1 MYHYCP
7 GRFYFRFAIG
17 ILLYFQVF
25 FLSSAMSFRAD
36 TSRATSLPSALE
48 HALDAEDETVVGGFA
63 LSMIP
68 CNIHEDFD
76 PSHDHDEPA
85 NSSNSFSHQQECFEG
100 IPNLRPTAL
109 DSEDGVDSQQ
119 ADLFGEQGSFGLA
132 GWETVGEDD
141 DVCLDN
147 GLLAPQLDE
156 GIDWLLRLNED
167 DATSRGLC
175 TERLRPDVQQ
185 ASEPVR
191 PALPGFG
198 VDHSRWALE
207 DSSQKFF
214 WETDPFLSD
223 VFGQC
228 NIHGPDLKRPAVD
241 IDLTDRL
248 QTNVMSLL
256 QKPKQSRVSGLCE
269 QVIKHVEM
277 KDEADKRQSVISNW
291 TSLVCISLDA
301 FSVGDAILAGG
312 NKVTHMDVEQSL
324 KACFARKATST
335 LAKRFYALNRFV
347 NFCGQRGL
355 QFFPLREHVVF
366 TYLQGLLRDDTTAAS
381 AGKSFLEACQFAKG
395 VLGLRG
401 DLADLGTARV
411 DGVATE
417 LCMRA
422 GPIAQAAPLLVT
434 QVVALEKL
442 VATTPDLKDRVLF
455 GAMLI
460 LLYGCGRFSD
470 GQRAVNIILDVDVA
484 GIDPDSLDC
493 PGYLELQVLGN
504 KGARSE
510 VLRRTFLPLVAPI
523 YSLGSYDWFRAW
535 LQSREALG
543 LETGGRL
550 NAPLLCRFGVDGKP
564 LQQEVTSSECGKL
577 LREALRVGHGKGCAV
592 KSHSLK
598 ATALSW
604 AGKHGLDLETRRL
617 LGHHLD
623 ANAKSAEAY
632 NRDSMGPAV
641 AKLVGTLQAIK
652 QGVFLPD
659 ATRSGRFVSQ
669 AQDDIPANQEQ
680 SDSDS
685 SFVPSSS
692 DSSDSED
699 DIFSG
704 PADSTLLWHLVVPDL
719 RPGFV
724 DIPESCTVY
733 RNNVSGMQHLKLHGS
748 VKFLCGRREC
758 NRYTYFA
765 GKPVKGVAMCEHG
778 EQRPRLT

>member
-1 MYHYCP
+1 
-7 GRFYFRFAIG
+7 
-17 ILLYFQVF
+17 
-25 FLSSAMSFRAD
+25 
-36 TSRATSLPSALE
+36 
-48 HALDAEDETVVGGFA
+48 
-63 LSMIP
+63 
-68 CNIHEDFD
+68 
-76 PSHDHDEPA
+76 
-85 NSSNSFSHQQECFEG
+85 
-100 IPNLRPTAL
+100 
-109 DSEDGVDSQQ
+109 
-119 ADLFGEQGSFGLA
+119 
-132 GWETVGEDD
+132 
-141 DVCLDN
+141 
-147 GLLAPQLDE
+147 
-156 GIDWLLRLNED
+156 
-167 DATSRGLC
+167 
-175 TERLRPDVQQ
+175 
-185 ASEPVR
+185 
-191 PALPGFG
+191 
-198 VDHSRWALE
+198 
-207 DSSQKFF
+207 
-214 WETDPFLSD
+214 
-223 VFGQC
+223 
-228 NIHGPDLKRPAVD
+228 
-241 IDLTDRL
+241 
-248 QTNVMSLL
+248 MSLL

-335 LAKRFYALNRFV
+335 LTKRFYALNRFV

-366 TYLQGLLRDDTTAAS
+366 TYLQGMLRDDSTAAS
-381 AGKSFLEACQFAKG
+381 AGKSFLEACRFAKG
-395 VLGLRG
+395 VLWLRG

-422 GPIAQAAPLLVT
+422 GPIAQAAPLLVS
-434 QVVALEKL
+434 QVIALEKL
-442 VATTPDLKDRVLF
+442 VTTTPDLKDRVLF

-470 GQRAVNIILDVDVA
+470 GQRSVNIILDVDVA
-484 GIDPDSLDC
+484 SIDPDSLDC

-577 LREALRVGHGKGCAV
+577 LREALRVGHDKGCAV

-699 DIFSG
+699 DIFTG

-733 RNNVSGMQHLKLHGS
+733 RNNVSGMQHLKMHGS

-765 GKPVKGVAMCEHG
+765 GKPVKGVAMCEHCMG
-778 EQRPRLT
+778 SKDLVSRS